1 MLRVYLI
8 LKAVRLNPPMH
19 FRKILTVA
27 SFVALGALILR
38 AQRSSAAPA
47 DDEIRIGTRPY
58 VPQHGTIRV
67 QSELVE
73 VGVVVRD
80 SDGRAVGGF
89 KKEDFQ
95 VLDNGKQQ
103 KVSYFDEEKPSK
115 IESPKTP
122 EVVRPGESPLAPPAP
137 PAPRYVAIFF
147 DDVNSPL
154 SDLVS
159 ARDAAKGYFAKGLEP
174 GEKVGLFTASS
185 FFTLDFTDDAA
196 ALDAALPKILPH
208 IRRADDG
215 PGSCPKIAPYQ
226 AWAIVNHGQDS
237 PEFQLALAEAI
248 YCGCTLANDNSSN
261 CPAQAA
267 NLVRVQAQRTLD
279 ISNRISDGVFEK
291 VFGTLRAL
299 STKQGKRVLLLASSG
314 FFAQE
319 LREQREQVVSAALHA
334 KIVIN
339 TLDAKGLYVLPFG
352 GDVADGP
359 PMVMAG
365 RLDLMV
371 EQDRIA
377 DDEAK
382 FKDDPL
388 TALAEETGGRFF
400 HNSNDL
406 ERGVQEL
413 AATPDVSYV
422 LGFTPENLRQD
433 GAYHSLKVKLANSH
447 GLTISAREGYYAPQ
461 KPKEMTADQKLV
473 RFENEVMAVDTVAG
487 IPANL
492 EVKPQRLENGDSELN
507 LSVHLDIAKLP
518 FKKENDRS
526 AERLIM
532 VTALFDERN
541 EFLTGAEQIVDLS
554 LKPETLAKLS
564 KDGFDAK
571 MSLEAPPGN
580 YRVRQVVVEV
590 ATGKL
595 AAMNQSVV
603 VQ

>member
-1 MLRVYLI
+1 
-8 LKAVRLNPPMH
+8 MH
-19 FRKILTVA
+19 FRKLLTVA
-27 SFVALGALILR
+27 ILVAVGTIILR
-38 AQRSSAAPA
+38 AQQSSAVPA
-47 DDEIRIGTRPY
+47 NDEIRIGTRPY

-80 SDGRAVGGF
+80 SNGKVVGGF

-95 VLDNGKQQ
+95 VLDNGKPQ
-103 KVSYFDEEKPSK
+103 KVSYFDEEMPPKV
-115 IESPKTP
+115 ESPKPP
-122 EVVRPGESPLAPPAP
+122 EVVKPGETPPAPPAP

-159 ARDAAKGYFAKGLEP
+159 ARDAARSYFGKGLEP

-185 FFTLDFTDDAA
+185 FFTLDFTADTA
-196 ALDAALPKILPH
+196 ALEAALPKILPH

-215 PGSCPKIAPYQ
+215 PGSCPKIAPFQ

-248 YCGCTLANDNSSN
+248 YCGCTLANDSSSS

-291 VFGTLRAL
+291 VFGTLRSL
-299 STKQGKRVLLLASSG
+299 STKQGKRVLLMASSG

-352 GDVADGP
+352 GDAADGP
-359 PMVMAG
+359 PLVMGG

-433 GAYHSLKVKLANSH
+433 GAYHSLKVNLANSH

-473 RFENEVMAVDTVAG
+473 RFEDEVLAGDTVAG
-487 IPANL
+487 IPASL
-492 EVKPQRLENGDSELN
+492 EVKPRKLDNGDSELN
-507 LSVHLDIAKLP
+507 LKVHLEIAKLP

-526 AERLIM
+526 TERLIM
-532 VTALFDERN
+532 VTALFDDKN
-541 EFLTGAEQIVDLS
+541 DFLTGAEQIVDLS
-554 LKPETLAKLS
+554 LRAETLATLS

-580 YRVRQVVVEV
+580 YRVRQVIVEV

-595 AAMNQSVV
+595 AAMNQTVL